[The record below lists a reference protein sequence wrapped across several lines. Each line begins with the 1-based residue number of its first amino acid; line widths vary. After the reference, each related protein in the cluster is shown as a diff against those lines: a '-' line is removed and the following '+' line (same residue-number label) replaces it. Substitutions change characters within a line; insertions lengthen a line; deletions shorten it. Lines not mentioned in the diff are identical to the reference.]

1 MSDVTLHF
9 ADMTFVIE
17 TKWHMPVLISI
28 LIWHCSCPLLAL
40 LKALPLGSLLFSL
53 QVKLVLISTHRG
65 CLPAA
70 GPDAPL
76 LDTLSD
82 LSQGTRSGCFR
93 NI

>member
-1 MSDVTLHF
+1 MTPLF
-9 ADMTFVIE
+9 ADLTFVIE

-28 LIWHCSCPLLAL
+28 LIWHCFCPLLAL
-40 LKALPLGSLLFSL
+40 LKALPLGSLLFSF
-53 QVKLVLISTHRG
+53 QGKPVFIATHRV
-65 CLPAA
+65 CRAAA

-82 LSQGTRSGCFR
+82 LSPGTWSGCLR